1 LSGFVVTSQ
10 LVHAAPSAQELAAA
24 VESERRGLEMYA
36 YDQAAWHGTDRFQAD
51 VAAAGGS
58 DFLRQR
64 GYRGYIVEPVSGGLQ
79 AVFYRERDGRLTAI
93 ARYSVS
99 GSKVTGGGIV
109 ALGAE
114 EKMTPLALRMVDA
127 LAKAREAMAKP
138 DHGLCSN
145 TPPNSVVL
153 SQPDGTL
160 SAYIL
165 TSTHDANIY
174 PAGGHYRFDFNA
186 AGTLV
191 AERKFMNSCFPINF
205 KDVPRGKEP
214 ALLVLSHLLDP
225 QPTEIHAFVSRN
237 IPVALAVMTVSNDL
251 IWAVGGGR
259 VQFLRDGMSPAKGK

>member
-1 LSGFVVTSQ
+1 MSQ
-10 LVHAAPSAQELAAA
+10 PVLAAPSAQELAAA

-36 YDQAAWHGTDRFQAD
+36 YDQAAWHSTDRFLAD
-51 VAAAGGS
+51 VAAAGGN

-64 GYRGYIVEPVSGGLQ
+64 GYRGYVVEPVPGGLR
-79 AVFYRERDGRLTAI
+79 ALFYGERDGRLTAI

-109 ALGAE
+109 ALGAAE
-114 EKMTPLALRMVDA
+114 EMTPLALRMIAA

-138 DHGLCSN
+138 DHGVCSR

-165 TSTHDANIY
+165 TSTDDAGIY
-174 PAGGHYRFDFNA
+174 PAGGHYRFDFDA

-191 AERKFMNSCFPINF
+191 AERKFMNTCFPINF
-205 KDVPRGKEP
+205 KNIPQGKEP

-259 VQFLRDGMSPAKGK
+259 VQFLREGPPQAKAN